1 MNIGELYSNGV
12 LRGPGNC
19 IMDPGQAGVPNTPNY
34 VPTWN
39 AERLKDEDSNRKGCS
54 ALAEGRLFRPRKLDR
69 KNSPDWSYN

>member
-34 VPTWN
+34 VPTRV
-39 AERLKDEDSNRKGCS
+39 AHALVHNRHACGYRGGADHGIGAVLS
-54 ALAEGRLFRPRKLDR
+54 
-69 KNSPDWSYN
+69 